1 MAFKNVLAR
10 TQLKL
15 ERLELEHLRQ
25 LTAELHEQLEQARA
39 DAEYASSSAEFWQQ
53 HGMML
58 QESLGDTDFA
68 THRAIGITKEG
79 ATLVVALQ

>member
-1 MAFKNVLAR
+1 MAAKNALTR

-25 LTAELHEQLEQARA
+25 LAATLYEQLEQARA
-39 DAEYASSSAEFWQQ
+39 DLEYASSSADFWQQ
-53 HGMML
+53 HTTRL

-68 THRAIGITKEG
+68 THRAIGITKDG
-79 ATLVVALQ
+79 STMVVALQ